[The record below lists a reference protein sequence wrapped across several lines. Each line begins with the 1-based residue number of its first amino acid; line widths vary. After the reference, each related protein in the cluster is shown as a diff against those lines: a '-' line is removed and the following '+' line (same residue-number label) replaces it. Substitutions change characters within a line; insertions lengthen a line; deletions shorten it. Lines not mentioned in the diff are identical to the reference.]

1 MEEIVKDAMAQN
13 FPKFIELNKIHIQEV
28 QKVQQ
33 DKYKCILKNTQIYL
47 ETS

>member
-13 FPKFIELNKIHIQEV
+13 FPKFIEVNKIYIQEA
-28 QKVQQ
+28 QNLQQ
-33 DKYKCILKNTQIYL
+33 DKYKCILTNTQIYL